1 MTRTLS
7 IAALTLFAAT
17 SFTFAINDEGSMR
30 KDIKTTKPEVMLNVS
45 CIQNAIEKR
54 DSAIITAHGAYN
66 TSIVNGLTARK
77 DALKA
82 AWAKTTRKE
91 RLEARNAA
99 WSAFRTSHKSAHSAL
114 RSVRVTS
121 WNTYNTDMK
130 ACGVDREVH
139 GERASEVKD
148 PTSSL

>member
-7 IAALTLFAAT
+7 IAALTILAAT

-30 KDIKTTKPEVMLNVS
+30 KEIKSTKPEVTLNVS

-54 DSAIITAHGAYN
+54 DSAVIAAHSVYN
-66 TSIVNGLTARK
+66 TSIVNALTARK

-91 RLEARNAA
+91 RAEARNAA
-99 WSAFRTSHKSAHSAL
+99 WTTFRTSHKSAHSAL
-114 RSVRVTS
+114 RTVRVAS

-130 ACGVDREVH
+130 ACGVDKEVH
-139 GERASEVKD
+139 GERASTVKD